1 MSTATAA
8 VNSDTVQ
15 ERKKA
20 QIVSLMRKLI
30 DEVEKGEFYGEF
42 SVAFTAQNGR
52 IGHYEER
59 RVRTY
64 K

>member
-1 MSTATAA
+1 MSTAAIK
-8 VNSDTVQ
+8 SGDTVQ

-20 QIVSLMRKLI
+20 QIVSLLRKLI
-30 DEVEKGEFYGEF
+30 DEVEKGEYYGEF
-42 SVAFTAQNGR
+42 AVAFTAQNGN